1 MYVRVFDSE
10 IFVECVYMP
19 VYVYMDRFYYFKFTV
34 FVCLLPC
41 VFSKERERMNEVVWV
56 VSRQD
61 LNFRNLE
68 RDKYSQMINFLQS
81 FTVSELCNYF

>member
-1 MYVRVFDSE
+1 MLGFLIQRFLWS
-10 IFVECVYMP
+10 VYICL
-19 VYVYMDRFYYFKFTV
+19 YMCTWIGFIILNLRF

-41 VFSKERERMNEVVWV
+41 VFSKERERMNEVGWV

-81 FTVSELCNYF
+81 FTVSEL

>member
-10 IFVECVYMP
+10 IFVDCVYMS
-19 VYVYMDRFYYFKFTV
+19 VYVYMDTVYYFKFTF

-41 VFSKERERMNEVVWV
+41 VFSKERERMNEVGWV
-56 VSRQD
+56 VSGQD

-68 RDKYSQMINFLQS
+68 RDKYNQMINFL
-81 FTVSELCNYF
+81 